1 MDGGGGV
8 KYTLQVYQ
16 STVVLCIVVLTCA
29 KANMYLIFWFTVYN
43 ILICYA
49 PEIEDFWKLVGAR
62 ALIFHMNIPCDEIFL

>member
-49 PEIEDFWKLVGAR
+49 PEIEDF
-62 ALIFHMNIPCDEIFL
+62 